1 MLLTLAFRHLVVRPG
16 RALVLL
22 LGYALGVGVMIVL
35 LSVGEAMLDQSRDVS
50 LVGGGEITVL
60 PEGIDIE
67 AMRTGGLAG
76 MFFSIDRARF
86 LTRQLLGGPRWR
98 FTVRAVSPVMERKL
112 LYLER
117 GGRLVAVRAGAEIPS
132 RAEAMG
138 VALDL
143 RAGEWRDSPADS
155 AYVAPTPGQLYHELD
170 HFHLN
175 PTGDSTWAEWQYF
188 NLEAGPGEWWYLTFL
203 LGGQVPA
210 GRWGG
215 QVLVTHHTPDGRVA
229 RYRADVPPDR
239 ITFDTARAD
248 VTVGPASVRQVN
260 GGYTIHISALPAS
273 AALGASSDLSV
284 DLQVT
289 PSPNRYFPAV
299 LLREDALL
307 SGYVVPALSATAT
320 GRFCVGGRC
329 RIVRDI
335 PAYHDHNW
343 GVWRDVSWDWGS
355 GRGATFNILYGGV
368 HAADSGARGS
378 LFVALVDSLG
388 VRQVFRTPRILYSGS
403 RPVPGAPGLRAPA
416 AFEFVALREADTI
429 RVVTEV
435 DEVQATRR
443 QSGGGATWFLQM
455 RGRFRL
461 RGRVAGEAAADS
473 GTGFFETY
481 VPG

>member
-50 LVGGGEITVL
+50 LVGGGEVTVL

-86 LTRQLLGGPRWR
+86 LTRQLIGGPRWR
-98 FTVRAVSPVMERKL
+98 ATVRTVSPVMERKL
-112 LYLER
+112 VYVEH

-132 RAEAMG
+132 RAAALG

-143 RAGEWRDSPADS
+143 RAGQWQDTPADS
-155 AYVAPTPGQLYHELD
+155 AYVAPAPGQLYDELD
-170 HFHLN
+170 HFHRN
-175 PTGDSTWAEWQYF
+175 PTGDSTWAEWDYF
-188 NLEAGPGEWWYLTFL
+188 NLETGPGDWWYLTFL
-203 LGGQVPA
+203 LGGDVPD

-215 QVLVTHHTPDGRVA
+215 QLLVTHHWPDGRVA
-229 RYRADVPPDR
+229 RYQADVPPSR
-239 ITFDTARAD
+239 IVFDTSRAD
-248 VTVGPASVRQVN
+248 LIVGPGSVRQAA
-260 GGYTIHISALPAS
+260 GRYTIHI
-273 AALGASSDLSV
+273 SDLSV
-284 DLQVT
+284 DLEIT
-289 PSPNRYFPAV
+289 PTPNRYFPAV

-307 SGYVVPALSATAT
+307 SGYVVPALSATAS
-320 GRFCVGGRC
+320 GRICAGNRC
-329 RIVRDI
+329 QAIHGI

-343 GVWRDVSWDWGS
+343 GVWREVSWDWGS
-355 GRGATFNILYGGV
+355 GRGATLNLLYGGV
-368 HAADSGARGS
+368 HPSGGAGTGTKSS

-403 RPVPGAPGLRAPA
+403 RAVPGAPGLSAPT
-416 AFEFVALREADTI
+416 AFEFVAVRAGDTVRVHAD
-429 RVVTEV
+429 V

-443 QSGGGATWFLQM
+443 QVGKGATWFLQM

-461 RGRVAGEAAADS
+461 QGRVAGAAATDS

-481 VPG
+481 LPG

>member
-1 MLLTLAFRHLVVRPG
+1 VLLTLAFRHLVVRPG

-50 LVGGGEITVL
+50 LVGGGEVTVL

-86 LTRQLLGGPRWR
+86 LTRQLVGGPRWHG
-98 FTVRAVSPVMERKL
+98 TVRAVSPVMERKL
-112 LYLER
+112 LYIQR
-117 GGRLVAVRAGAEIPS
+117 GDRLVAVRAGAEIPS
-132 RAEAMG
+132 RAAAVG

-143 RAGEWRDSPADS
+143 RAGQWRDTPADS
-155 AYVAPTPGQLYHELD
+155 AYIAPTPDQLYHELD
-170 HFHLN
+170 HFHFN

-215 QVLVTHHTPDGRVA
+215 QLLVSHHTPDGRVA
-229 RYRADVPPDR
+229 RYRADVSPDR
-239 ITFDTARAD
+239 IAFDTARAD
-248 VTVGPASVRQVN
+248 VTVGQGSVRQTN
-260 GGYTIHISALPAS
+260 GRYTIHIS
-273 AALGASSDLSV
+273 DLSG
-284 DLQVT
+284 LSVT
-289 PSPNRYFPAV
+289 LDITPAPNRYFPAV

-307 SGYVVPALSATAT
+307 SGYVVPALTATAT
-320 GRFCVGGRC
+320 GRLCVGARC
-329 RIVRDI
+329 RVVRGI

-368 HAADSGARGS
+368 HVADTGGTPTRGS

-388 VRQVFRTPRILYSGS
+388 VRQVYRTPRILYSGS
-403 RPVPGAPGLRAPA
+403 RAVPGAPGLRAPA
-416 AFEFVALREADTI
+416 GFEFVALREADTI

-443 QSGGGATWFLQM
+443 AGGEGGTWFLQM

-461 RGRVAGEAAADS
+461 RGRVAGAAAADS

>member
-1 MLLTLAFRHLVVRPG
+1 MLLTLAFRHLMVRPG

-50 LVGGGEITVL
+50 LVGGGEVTVL

-86 LTRQLLGGPRWR
+86 LTRQLIGGPRWR
-98 FTVRAVSPVMERKL
+98 GTVRTVSPVMERKL
-112 LYLER
+112 LYLEH

-132 RAEAMG
+132 RAAAMG
-138 VALDL
+138 VAIDL
-143 RAGEWRDSPADS
+143 RAGQWQDTPADS
-155 AYVAPTPGQLYHELD
+155 AYVAPTPDQLYHELD
-170 HFHLN
+170 HFHRN
-175 PTGDSTWAEWQYF
+175 ATGDSTWAEWHYF
-188 NLEAGPGEWWYLTFL
+188 NLEAGPGDWWYLTFL
-203 LGGQVPA
+203 VGGDVPN

-215 QVLVTHHTPDGRVA
+215 QVLVTHHFPDGRLA
-229 RYRADVPPDR
+229 RYQTDVPPSR
-239 ITFDTARAD
+239 IAFDTARAD
-248 VTVGPASVRQVN
+248 LTVGPASVRQDK
-260 GGYTIHISALPAS
+260 GRYTLHISDL
-273 AALGASSDLSV
+273 SDLSV
-284 DLQVT
+284 DLNIT
-289 PSPNRYFPAV
+289 PAANRYFPAV

-320 GRFCVGGRC
+320 GRICAGSRC
-329 RIVRDI
+329 QVIRGN

-343 GVWRDVSWDWGS
+343 GVWREVSWDWGS
-355 GRGATFNILYGGV
+355 GRGATFNLLYGGV
-368 HAADSGARGS
+368 HPAAGTGAGGTGS

-388 VRQVFRTPRILYSGS
+388 VRQVFRTPRILYSGA
-403 RPVPGAPGLRAPA
+403 RAVPQAPGLRAPA
-416 AFEFVALREADTI
+416 AFEFVAVREGDTV
-429 RVVTEV
+429 RVVTEI

-443 QSGGGATWFLQM
+443 QVGTGATWFLQM

-461 RGRVAGEAAADS
+461 RGTVAGAVAADS

-481 VPG
+481 LPG

>member
-22 LGYALGVGVMIVL
+22 LGFALGVGVMIVL

-50 LVGGGEITVL
+50 LVGGGEVTVL

-86 LTRQLLGGPRWR
+86 LTRQLIGGPRWR
-98 FTVRAVSPVMERKL
+98 STVQTVSPVMERKL
-112 LYLER
+112 LYLEHD
-117 GGRLVAVRAGAEIPS
+117 GRLVAARAGAEIPS
-132 RAEAMG
+132 RAAALG

-143 RAGEWRDSPADS
+143 RAGQWRDTPADS
-155 AYVAPTPGQLYHELD
+155 AYVAPTPDQLYHELD
-170 HFHLN
+170 HFHRN

-188 NLEAGPGEWWYLTFL
+188 NLEAGPRDWWYFTFL
-203 LGGQVPA
+203 LGGDVPA

-215 QVLVTHHTPDGRVA
+215 QVLVSHHSPDGRVA
-229 RYRADVPPDR
+229 RYRADVPPSR
-239 ITFDTARAD
+239 IQFDTSRAD
-248 VTVGPASVRQVN
+248 LTVGPGSVRQAN
-260 GGYTIHISALPAS
+260 GRYTIHVSDL
-273 AALGASSDLSV
+273 SDLSV
-284 DLQVT
+284 DLQFT

-299 LLREDALL
+299 LLREGALL

-320 GRFCVGGRC
+320 GRICAGGRC
-329 RIVRDI
+329 RDLHDI

-343 GVWRDVSWDWGS
+343 GVWREVSWDWGS
-355 GRGATFNILYGGV
+355 GRGATFNLLYGGV
-368 HAADSGARGS
+368 HPADSAGTTGRSS

-403 RPVPGAPGLRAPA
+403 LAVPGAPGLKAPA
-416 AFEFVALREADTI
+416 AFEFVAVREGDTV

-435 DEVQATRR
+435 NEVQATRR
-443 QSGGGATWFLQM
+443 QGGSGATWFLQM

-461 RGRVAGEAAADS
+461 DGRVAGAPAADS

>member
-16 RALVLL
+16 RAVVLL

-50 LVGGGEITVL
+50 LVGGGEVTVL

-98 FTVRAVSPVMERKL
+98 GTVRAVSPVIEHKL
-112 LYLER
+112 LYLQA

-132 RAEAMG
+132 RAAAME
-138 VALDL
+138 VDLDL
-143 RAGEWRDSPADS
+143 RSGQWRDSPADS
-155 AYVAPTPGQLYHELD
+155 AYVAPTPEQLYHELD
-170 HFHLN
+170 RFHLN

-188 NLEAGPGEWWYLTFL
+188 NLETGPGEWWYLTFL

-210 GRWGG
+210 GQWGG
-215 QVLVTHHTPDGRVA
+215 QVLVSHHTSDGRVA
-229 RYRADVPPDR
+229 RYRAEVPPNR
-239 ITFDTARAD
+239 IAFDTTRAD
-248 VTVGPASVRQVN
+248 VTIGPGSVHQADGR
-260 GGYTIHISALPAS
+260 YAIRISGLS
-273 AALGASSDLSV
+273 GLSDLSV
-284 DLQVT
+284 DLDIT
-289 PSPNRYFPAV
+289 PAPNRYFPAV

-320 GRFCVGGRC
+320 GRLCVARRC
-329 RIVRDI
+329 QAVHDI

-355 GRGATFNILYGGV
+355 GRGATFNLLYGGV
-368 HAADSGARGS
+368 HVADSAAARGS

-403 RPVPGAPGLRAPA
+403 RAVPGEAGLRAPA
-416 AFEFVALREADTI
+416 AFEFVALREGDTI
-429 RVVTEV
+429 RVVTEI

-443 QSGGGATWFLQM
+443 GTAAAATWFLQM

-461 RGRVAGEAAADS
+461 QGRVAGAAAADS
-473 GTGFFETY
+473 GAGFFETY